1 MMRSRPGLE
10 DALRQGLER
19 VAAPGAAAA
28 LVGETGVEWQGVKGL
43 ARPSSA
49 TPVDA
54 ETSFLWFSMTKIA
67 TATAVMQLVDARAV
81 GLDSA
86 AREFLP
92 DLDGLDPRITVRQ
105 LLNHSSGIS
114 NPPPLRWIHPAD
126 LPGPEPREMLT
137 RLLARHGKPR
147 FEPGDHSAYSNIGYL
162 VLGELISE
170 ISSIPYQRYVIERVL
185 EPIGAW
191 STGFGFAGGHE
202 SEGAHPRRDPM
213 LPLMRLLIPRWA
225 LGSAQGKWRLFKPFY
240 LDGSAYGGL
249 VGPVGDAALLAA
261 AHLGGGELGGHRIL
275 SSESAAEMQRISTE
289 GKKFDLGLGW
299 FRTHRDSRRGRSHIE
314 HLGGG
319 GGYGAVMRLYPKRGL
334 GVVAMVNVSSGHF
347 DHDDLLRPIEDK

>member
-10 DALRQGLER
+10 DALNQGLER

-28 LVGETGVEWQGVKGL
+28 LVSERGLEWEGVNGL
-43 ARPSSA
+43 AKPSSA
-49 TPVDA
+49 APVDSK
-54 ETSFLWFSMTKIA
+54 TSFLWFSMTKIA

-114 NPPPLRWIHPAD
+114 NPLPLRWIHPAD
-126 LPGPEPREMLT
+126 LPGPEPREMLV
-137 RLLARHGKPR
+137 RLLARYGKPR

-170 ISSIPYQRYVIERVL
+170 VSLVPYQRYVIERVL
-185 EPIGAW
+185 EPIGAV
-191 STGFGFAGGHE
+191 STGFSFEIGHE
-202 SEGAHPRRDPM
+202 SEGAHPRRDPT
-213 LPLMRLLIPRWA
+213 LPILRLLIPRWA
-225 LGSAQGKWRLFKPFY
+225 LGSAKGKWRLFKPFY

-249 VGPVGDAALLAA
+249 VGPVGDAALLAGV
-261 AHLGGGELGGHRIL
+261 HLGGGALGGRRIL
-275 SSESAAEMQRISTE
+275 SPESTAQMQRVSTE

-299 FRTHRDSRRGRSHIE
+299 FRTRRDSKRGRTHIE

-319 GGYGAVMRLYPKRGL
+319 GGYGAVMRLYPERGL
-334 GVVAMVNVSSGHF
+334 GVVAMANVSSGHF
-347 DHDDLLRPIEDK
+347 HHDALLQPIEES